1 MKRRFSISR
10 NKKTNEHKY
19 STEKN
24 LNQNKKRAR
33 SISDRS
39 IIIRP
44 HITEKS
50 FNMIEKEN
58 KIIFITH
65 EKADKNLIK
74 DELVELYE
82 AEIVDVNT
90 ARTAD
95 GKKAF
100 AKFKNIESARDLATK
115 LGLV

>member
-1 MKRRFSISR
+1 MKPKLSFPK
-10 NKKTNEHKY
+10 NKKNNVSTNQN
-19 STEKN
+19 EKN
-24 LNQNKKRAR
+24 SIQNQRRVRN
-33 SISDRS
+33 ISDRS

-74 DELVELYE
+74 DELMELYE

>member
-1 MKRRFSISR
+1 MKPKLSFPKNKKNNASTSQNEKNSVQNKRRVR
-10 NKKTNEHKY
+10 N
-19 STEKN
+19 
-24 LNQNKKRAR
+24 
-33 SISDRS
+33 ISDRS

-74 DELVELYE
+74 EELMELYE

-90 ARTAD
+90 ARTSD